1 MKSKLQKL
9 SLIGVFLV
17 ASSAI
22 GYGSLQAR
30 ETENLQQTKGR
41 GYPSDFATTYKPKC
55 MEQATQHLP
64 EEDAVKICDC
74 TRKRFQILYSYEQYQ
89 KLSSA
94 EQQDVGLYCS
104 NKVLDSE

>member
-1 MKSKLQKL
+1 MKTKLQKI
-9 SLIGVFLV
+9 SLVGIFLV

-22 GYGSLQAR
+22 GYGSLQAK

-41 GYPSDFATTYKPKC
+41 GYPRDFATTYKADC
-55 MEQATQHLP
+55 MVEAQNHLP
-64 EEDAVKICDC
+64 EDDAEKICEC
-74 TRKRFQILYSYEQYQ
+74 TMKRFKVLYSYEQYQ